1 MLMQY
6 VASDALPDILLLV
19 ANLNMKIV
27 SSVAELRDQLRGQLR
42 TAFVPT
48 MGNLH
53 EGHLSLM
60 RLARKHGD
68 PVVASIFINRLQF
81 GPNEDFDTYPRTFSA
96 DVEKLEKEGVYVLF
110 APTEKDLYPE
120 PQEFRVKP
128 PEHIG
133 DILEGEFRPGFFN
146 GVTTVVLKL
155 FSCVQPKVAVFGK
168 KDYQQLMIIRNM
180 ARQFALP
187 TDIVAAETYRAD
199 DGLALSSRN
208 GYLSTD
214 ERTEAPHLYQ
224 QLNDVAQAVRDGQIN
239 LNQLEMQA
247 QEKLSSRGWLPD
259 YIAIRK
265 QSDLQKPTAED
276 LERQE
281 PLVVLAAAKLGN
293 TRLIDNLEI

>member
-1 MLMQY
+1 
-6 VASDALPDILLLV
+6 
-19 ANLNMKIV
+19 MKIV

-168 KDYQQLMIIRNM
+168 KDYQQLIIVKKYLESINSKIKII
-180 ARQFALP
+180 P
-187 TDIVAAETYRAD
+187 CDTIRAKN
-199 DGLALSSRN
+199 GIALSSRN
-208 GYLSTD
+208 KLLDQKSLNIAGKIINFLKKNKNQIIKSKENTFFLKKIKEIGANKVDYLS
-214 ERTEAPHLYQ
+214 AFNLKHLKKTNKPSINTRVFLAYY
-224 QLNDVAQAVRDGQIN
+224 LNGV
-239 LNQLEMQA
+239 
-247 QEKLSSRGWLPD
+247 
-259 YIAIRK
+259 
-265 QSDLQKPTAED
+265 
-276 LERQE
+276 
-281 PLVVLAAAKLGN
+281 
-293 TRLIDNLEI
+293 RLIDNF